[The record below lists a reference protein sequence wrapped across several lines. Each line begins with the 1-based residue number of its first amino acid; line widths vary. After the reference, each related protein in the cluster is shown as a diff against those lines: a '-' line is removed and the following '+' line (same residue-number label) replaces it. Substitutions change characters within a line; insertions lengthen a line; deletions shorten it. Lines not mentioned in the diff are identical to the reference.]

1 MDSFAIRP
9 QTWPVL
15 EIFNRSPLM
24 RASDRIDAAV
34 VPLAALLV
42 IVAAA
47 CAGVLGTFVYEAEKQ
62 QYLGEAA
69 ARHTVVA
76 SALDDSTPGVRPSSS
91 DSTVLARW
99 RTNGVDHVESIGSDY
114 PIKAADSVS
123 IWVDADGNKVDAP
136 TPVAQAARNAVNIAF
151 VAWWVT
157 VLAVIQI
164 AGLIRVRVARSRDAQ
179 WERDIRDLVGDENG
193 RTNRQ

>member
-1 MDSFAIRP
+1 MDSFTIRP

-15 EIFNRSPLM
+15 RIFNPSPLM
-24 RASDRIDAAV
+24 RASDRIEAAI

-42 IVAAA
+42 LVAAA

-76 SALDDSTPGVRPSSS
+76 TGLGDSTPGVRPSSS
-91 DSTVLARW
+91 DSTVRARW
-99 RTNGVDHVESIGSDY
+99 RTNGVDHVETIGLDV

-123 IWVDADGNKVDAP
+123 IWVDAGGHKVDAP

-151 VAWWVT
+151 LAWWVT
-157 VLAVIQI
+157 VLTVIHI
-164 AGLIRVRVARSRDAQ
+164 VGVIRALVARSRDMQ
-179 WERDIRDLVGDENG
+179 WERDIRDLVDDENG

>member
-1 MDSFAIRP
+1 MDSFAVRP

-15 EIFNRSPLM
+15 RIFNRSPLM
-24 RASDRIDAAV
+24 RASDRIEAAI

-42 IVAAA
+42 IVAAS

-76 SALDDSTPGVRPSSS
+76 TALDDSTPGVRPSSS

-99 RTNGVDHVESIGSDY
+99 RANGVDHVASIGSDY
-114 PIKAADSVS
+114 PIKTADSVS
-123 IWVDADGNKVDAP
+123 IWVDAEGNKVDAP
-136 TPVAQAARNAVNIAF
+136 TPVTQAARNAVNIAF
-151 VAWWVT
+151 LAWWVT
-157 VLAVIQI
+157 VLAVVQI
-164 AGLIRVRVARSRDAQ
+164 VSMIRAHIARSRDMQ
-179 WERDIRDLVGDENG
+179 WERDIRDLVDDENG
-193 RTNRQ
+193 RTNHP

>member
-1 MDSFAIRP
+1 MDSFVIRP
-9 QTWPVL
+9 ATWPVL
-15 EIFNRSPLM
+15 RIFNRSPLM
-24 RASDRIDAAV
+24 RASDRIEAAIIPLAAV
-34 VPLAALLV
+34 VV

-47 CAGVLGTFVYEAEKQ
+47 CAGVLGTVVYEAEKQ

-69 ARHTVVA
+69 SRHTVVA
-76 SALDDSTPGVRPSSS
+76 TAQEDSAPGVRPSSS
-91 DSTVLARW
+91 DSTVRARW

-136 TPVAQAARNAVNIAF
+136 TPVTQAARNAVNIAF
-151 VAWWVT
+151 LAWWVT
-157 VLAVIQI
+157 VLAVTQI
-164 AGLIRVRVARSRDAQ
+164 AGMARARIARSRDMQ
-179 WERDIRDLVGDENG
+179 WERDIHDLVDDENG

>member
-15 EIFNRSPLM
+15 RIFNRSPLM
-24 RASDRIDAAV
+24 RASDRIEAAI

-76 SALDDSTPGVRPSSS
+76 TALDDSTPGVRPSSS

-99 RTNGVDHVESIGSDY
+99 RTNGVDHVESVGSDY
-114 PIKAADSVS
+114 PINATESVS
-123 IWVDADGNKVDAP
+123 IWVDAEGNKVDAP
-136 TPVAQAARNAVNIAF
+136 TPVTQAARNAVNIAF
-151 VAWWVT
+151 LAWWVT
-157 VLAVIQI
+157 VLAIIQI
-164 AGLIRVRVARSRDAQ
+164 VSMIRTRVARSRDMQ
-179 WERDIRDLVGDENG
+179 WEHGIRDLVDDENG
-193 RTNRQ
+193 RTNHP

>member
-15 EIFNRSPLM
+15 RIFNRSPLM
-24 RASDRIDAAV
+24 RASDRIEAAI

-76 SALDDSTPGVRPSSS
+76 TALDDSTPGVRPSSY

-114 PIKAADSVS
+114 PIKATESLSV
-123 IWVDADGNKVDAP
+123 WVDADGNKVDAP
-136 TPVAQAARNAVNIAF
+136 TPVTQAARNAVNIAF
-151 VAWWVT
+151 LAWWVT
-157 VLAVIQI
+157 VLAIIQI
-164 AGLIRVRVARSRDAQ
+164 VSMIRVRVARSRDMQ
-179 WERDIRDLVGDENG
+179 WEHDIRDLVDDENG
-193 RTNRQ
+193 RTNHP